1 MASSLSA
8 KERQHKKEREMAIQ
22 RFDRKN
28 VEEVLD
34 ACKEALELVAEEY
47 GVLLQR
53 KHCTYQYNEVP
64 IAFKL
69 IIPERA
75 EDGEAIDPK
84 ETEFRKY
91 AGRFGL
97 DPNFYGE
104 TFKTYSGSFEVC
116 GIKPKSRK
124 YPVLG
129 KNLINGK
136 VFKFQAQ
143 VVLDGIGQK
152 GGA

>member
-1 MASSLSA
+1 LSSE
-8 KERQHKKEREMAIQ
+8 KEQPRKEGIVMSIQ
-22 RFDRKN
+22 RFDKKN
-28 VEEVLD
+28 VQEVLD

-47 GVLLQR
+47 GVVLQR

-75 EDGEAIDPK
+75 DDGSAVAPE

-91 AGRFGL
+91 ASRFGL

-104 TFKTYSGSFEVC
+104 MFKTYSGVYRVS

-129 KNLINGK
+129 ERVTDGR

-143 VVLDGIGQK
+143 VVLDGIGRK
-152 GGA
+152 EGA